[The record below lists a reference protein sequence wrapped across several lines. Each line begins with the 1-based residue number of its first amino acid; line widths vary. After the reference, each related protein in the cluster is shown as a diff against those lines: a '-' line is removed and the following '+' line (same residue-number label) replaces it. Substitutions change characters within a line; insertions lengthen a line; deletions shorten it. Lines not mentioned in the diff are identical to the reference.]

1 MTEHLKHQIIRFVIL
16 GVVTALITACS
27 QSDEASNRKDTVKVG
42 VLTGLTGANAS
53 YGRSTREGV
62 ELAVEEI
69 NASSILPGGFEAV
82 FEDDQMTPSVGVSA
96 FQRLQTSIKPA
107 VVIGPFGSSVVLAIA
122 PIANRTE
129 TVIISASATADS
141 IADAGDFVFRI
152 TPANSRQGADIA
164 EFSYNKLD
172 ARTAAV
178 VFQRN
183 DYGQTLRDAFIS
195 KFEGTGGKV
204 VAVEGITGGST
215 DMRAMLTRIR
225 GINPD
230 VLFFP
235 LHSQESTLLLRQS
248 ADIGLTAA
256 LISGD
261 GAMTTELLE
270 GAGPAAE
277 GVYFSTLAL
286 GYGRSDE
293 QIAKFEKNFQ
303 ARYNKAHD
311 VYAAYYYEV
320 TWLVARAIAAA
331 GNDAKAIRD
340 YLYAMN
346 GDNAYR
352 GLTGVTAFDGRGEV
366 DKPFYIYVVQDGAFR
381 LFGRE

>member
-1 MTEHLKHQIIRFVIL
+1 MIEHLKHRIVRFVIL
-16 GVVTALITACS
+16 GVAVVLITACG
-27 QSDEASNRKDTVKVG
+27 QSDEASSRKDTVKVG
-42 VLTGLTGANAS
+42 VLTALTGANAS

-69 NASSILPGGFEAV
+69 NASGILPEGFEAV
-82 FEDDQMTPSVGVSA
+82 FEDDQMTSSVGVSA

-107 VVIGPFGSSVVLAIA
+107 VVIGPFGSSVVLAVA
-122 PIANRTE
+122 PIANRTK
-129 TVIISASATADS
+129 TIIISASATADS

-164 EFSYNKLD
+164 VFSYNKLN

-178 VFQRN
+178 VFRRN

-204 VAVEGITGGST
+204 VAVEGITGGTT
-215 DMRAMLTRIR
+215 DLRAMLTRIQ
-225 GINPD
+225 GLEPD

-235 LHSQESTLLLRQS
+235 LHSQESTLLLRQA
-248 ADIGLTAA
+248 ADVGITAA
-256 LISGD
+256 LISAD

-270 GAGPAAE
+270 GAGSAAE
-277 GVYFSTLAL
+277 GAYFSTLAL
-286 GYGRSDE
+286 GYGESDDKIVE
-293 QIAKFEKNFQ
+293 FGKAFQ
-303 ARYNKAHD
+303 TRYNKKHD

-320 TWLVARAIAAA
+320 TWLVARAIAAV
-331 GNDAKAIRD
+331 GNDAKTIRD

-346 GDNAYR
+346 GNRAYR
-352 GLTGVTAFDGRGEV
+352 GLTGVTAFDDRGEV
-366 DKPFYIYVVQDGAFR
+366 NKPFYIYAVKNNAFELYR
-381 LFGRE
+381 